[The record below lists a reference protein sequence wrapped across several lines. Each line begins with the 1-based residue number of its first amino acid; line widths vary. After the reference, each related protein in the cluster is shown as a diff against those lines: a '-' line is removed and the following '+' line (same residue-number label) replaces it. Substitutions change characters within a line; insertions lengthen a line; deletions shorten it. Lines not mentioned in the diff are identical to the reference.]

1 MLGTED
7 EPAKVTSMSPCGMAG
22 WEKAAGTPAGTA
34 WHRAWPRGYQSPRAG
49 GGDGDGGGGALQD
62 GEFVGPFPDD
72 NFDILLSL
80 ENFEIGINAASVL
93 ICTDCRCQTGG

>member
-49 GGDGDGGGGALQD
+49 GGDGDGGGRVLCRMESLLD
-62 GEFVGPFPDD
+62 PFQMI
-72 NFDILLSL
+72 ILTFCCLL
-80 ENFEIGINAASVL
+80 RIL
-93 ICTDCRCQTGG
+93 K